1 VDSSGAGQGDVRVEA
16 QSPGGRIQNLSAVY
30 RHGQYVINFSEHTS
44 LSHEGSAKTVLT
56 VLLLALVKI
65 WVESVEK

>member
-30 RHGQYVINFSEHTS
+30 RHGQYVINFSPSEAGE
-44 LSHEGSAKTVLT
+44 LFK
-56 VLLLALVKI
+56 VKL
-65 WVESVEK
+65 